1 MKLTSYFSQTSFE
14 KMMPASFL
22 ELGLADLVS
31 IYSELCE
38 LGNAPTVLDAADLQ
52 EEPEVRK

>member
-1 MKLTSYFSQTSFE
+1 
-14 KMMPASFL
+14 MMPASFL

>member
-14 KMMPASFL
+14 KVIPASFL

-38 LGNAPTVLDAADLQ
+38 LENAPTILDTADLQ
-52 EEPEVRK
+52 EVPEVRK